1 MSEADMS
8 EVDMSEVDTPMFRFG
23 KQRLPFKLQVGDL
36 RLRGEVLQVW
46 CRKPT
51 VNGKLSR
58 TRGRQDCHWVTLGV
72 EESQDQLNKYEEKQ
86 K

>member
-1 MSEADMS
+1 MSEVDMS

-46 CRKPT
+46 CRKP
-51 VNGKLSR
+51 SR